1 MRALCLWELGGDFSV
16 AELDGP
22 VPASD
27 EVLLD
32 VAFASVNPLDIWVS
46 QGNIGSAAS
55 NLPWVPGTEATGW
68 VDGRAVLVR
77 GNGIGVT
84 RPGLAREQA
93 VVPSATVLP
102 LPDGLDPA
110 LAAALG
116 TAGTTAW
123 NAVHTKAAVGPGDRV
138 VVLGGSGGVGTV
150 ATQLARAAGATVWAQ
165 TGSTAKAASI
175 THADHVLVAATAG
188 ELGAALGDIKPTVV
202 LDALGGDFT
211 VASIEGL
218 EIGGR
223 LVTYGTSF
231 AEEAGINMRTVYR
244 KGLTISGYTN
254 IVEPVERQQAV
265 LSRLFES
272 LLDGSLQVPFEVV
285 PLEQAGSAHQRLLAR
300 TVTGKLVIDCRSK
313 R

>member
-1 MRALCLWELGGDFSV
+1 MRALCLREIGGAFSV
-16 AELDGP
+16 ADLDSPEPG
-22 VPASD
+22 SG
-27 EVLLD
+27 EVLLE

-68 VDGRAVLVR
+68 VDGRPVLAR
-77 GNGIGVT
+77 GNGLGVT
-84 RPGLAREQA
+84 RPGLARQLAA
-93 VVPSATVLP
+93 VPEATVLA
-102 LPDGLDPA
+102 LPEGLDLA

-123 NAVHTKAAVGPGDRV
+123 NAVHTKAGVGEGDRV

-150 ATQLARAAGATVWAQ
+150 AIQLARAAGATVWAQ
-165 TGSTAKAASI
+165 TGSAAKAASI
-175 THADHVLVAATAG
+175 THADHVVVAPTPHD
-188 ELGAALGDIKPTVV
+188 LGVALASIKPTVV

-211 VASIEGL
+211 VAAIESL
-218 EIGGR
+218 ELGGR

-231 AEEAGINMRTVYR
+231 AEEATINMRTVYR

-265 LSRLFES
+265 LTRLFES
-272 LLDGSLQVPFEVV
+272 LLDGSLEVPFEVV
-285 PLEQAGSAHQRLLAR
+285 PLEQAGSAHQRLLGR
-300 TVTGKLVIDCRSK
+300 TVTGKLVIDCRG
-313 R
+313 